1 MNTSNHQKSLSAD
14 DLIFAL
20 DIGTRSIIGMM
31 YPISKE
37 YLVLFNAI
45 TDAEKALQL
54 LNEELVRAQQTAEEL
69 YIGGEAG
76 AADEMAETPA

>member
-1 MNTSNHQKSLSAD
+1 MMCVNIKMPLRP
-14 DLIFAL
+14 FKKG
-20 DIGTRSIIGMM
+20 GTMM